1 MKDFNN
7 RLFLGMSVLLGGLG
21 AGLRWAVMHTA
32 IDAKGLLIP
41 SHPANLGMWGLAILF
56 TAAVWLL
63 LKKKLGDNGS
73 FADNFPQ
80 CAIRFGLSL
89 AAGAVL
95 AVESCRQLRFGGY
108 LVGGLGLAAGICMML
123 GALSRRNGRKTL
135 PLFHILVCGF
145 FIARLVISFRGWS
158 ADPQFQD
165 YAMQLLACVSLMLF
179 AFHRASADADLMD
192 REALARYGLL
202 ALFFCLVSVTDETMP
217 MFYAAGALWSIGA
230 GPDLKWLPEP
240 EEMEKTEN

>member
-1 MKDFNN
+1 MKLNNN
-7 RLFLGMSVLLGGLG
+7 RLFVGLGVLLGGVG
-21 AGLRWAVMHTA
+21 AGLRWTVMHAA
-32 IDAKGLLIP
+32 IDPKGLLIP
-41 SHPANLGMWGLAILF
+41 MHPANLGMWALAILY

-63 LKKKLGDNGS
+63 MKKKLGDNGS
-73 FADNFPQ
+73 FADNFAP
-80 CAIRFGLSL
+80 CRIRLALCL
-89 AAGAVL
+89 AAGVIL
-95 AVESCRQLRFGGY
+95 AFESYRQLRFGIY
-108 LVGGLGLAAGICMML
+108 LTGGLGLLAAVSMVAGGVYRAKGI
-123 GALSRRNGRKTL
+123 RPL

-202 ALFFCLVSVTDETMP
+202 ALYFCTVSVTDETMP
-217 MFYAAGALWSIGA
+217 LLYAAGALWAAGA
-230 GPDLKWLPEP
+230 GPSLKWLPEP
-240 EEMEKTEN
+240 EMDN